1 MHHFKNNR
9 VRYVALELTPILLP
23 KELVSRLSDPSS
35 AADGRRPLNFN
46 QTCNVRVAWVES
58 QSVKGKLASVHRV
71 SYDSLKHKTE
81 LECFPIANSLW
92 TTEEGKED
100 TRGIELRSVAAKVL
114 ERSNIV
120 SYKNAEASTEHCIIL
135 TTTITERTTAS
146 KKSILC
152 LQK

>member
-9 VRYVALELTPILLP
+9 VRYVALELTPILLL

-71 SYDSLKHKTE
+71 SYDSLKHKNE
-81 LECFPIANSLW
+81 LECFPIVKCNKS
-92 TTEEGKED
+92 EEGED
-100 TRGIELRSVAAKVL
+100 AML
-114 ERSNIV
+114 EPSFQLSLNQ
-120 SYKNAEASTEHCIIL
+120 H
-135 TTTITERTTAS
+135 
-146 KKSILC
+146 
-152 LQK
+152 

>member
-100 TRGIELRSVAAKVL
+100 TRGIEVVARLCNSK
-114 ERSNIV
+114 
-120 SYKNAEASTEHCIIL
+120 ST
-135 TTTITERTTAS
+135 
-146 KKSILC
+146 
-152 LQK
+152 